1 MRTVCDGV
9 LGVIG
14 RRCRTGHG
22 VLRSTRVAS
31 ECGGLCMGSESRS
44 RARWGVA
51 RAQTRAYLGAALAAA
66 ARCFLGSGIG
76 LYRCTGCISIRAG
89 AAEQRRRQ
97 ARPLV
102 EAREVASVHGGL
114 DCGQPVPV
122 VLHVGEHLVAPAHI
136 PNIISRSQ
144 SAHCS
149 VFSFTHVASVVRAL
163 AETE

>member
-31 ECGGLCMGSESRS
+31 ECGGCAWGASPAAGLAG
-44 RARWGVA
+44 GVA

-76 LYRCTGCISIRAG
+76 LYRCT
-89 AAEQRRRQ
+89 
-97 ARPLV
+97 
-102 EAREVASVHGGL
+102 EARERSGCALRGPPISAWQKANFIFVFTVVCHWNFPMGRDTNAPCSHVLRSLSVYG
-114 DCGQPVPV
+114 
-122 VLHVGEHLVAPAHI
+122 
-136 PNIISRSQ
+136 
-144 SAHCS
+144 
-149 VFSFTHVASVVRAL
+149 FTTYGV
-163 AETE
+163 

>member
-1 MRTVCDGV
+1 MKGEGGSMRTVCDGV

-31 ECGGLCMGSESRS
+31 ECGGLCMGSEPRS

-76 LYRCTGCISIRAG
+76 LYRCT
-89 AAEQRRRQ
+89 
-97 ARPLV
+97 
-102 EAREVASVHGGL
+102 EARERSGCALRGPPIFAWQKANFIFVFTVWVFRYRHIAHHAHTESRGGLASVL
-114 DCGQPVPV
+114 QLCP
-122 VLHVGEHLVAPAHI
+122 
-136 PNIISRSQ
+136 RS
-144 SAHCS
+144 S
-149 VFSFTHVASVVRAL
+149 
-163 AETE
+163 